1 LRHTFGSHLAMAGLN
16 LRTIQQLLGHK
27 DLRITMRYAHL
38 SVEHLQ
44 QAVQR
49 LDEVMGAAGPARAM
63 DTL

>member
-1 LRHTFGSHLAMAGLN
+1 MAGLN
-16 LRTIQQLLGHK
+16 LHTIQQLLGHK

-38 SVEHLQ
+38 SAEHLQ